1 MRASGTRHAD
11 PLLHDTHRDEALMNP
26 LVTAIFGLALLLTL
40 LFLRMPIGLSMAM
53 TGFLGFSIL
62 STFTAGFS
70 MLGLVTYQTA
80 SSYTLTVI
88 PLFILM
94 GQFAGHSRMGV
105 DLYHC
110 IYRWIGFLP
119 GGLAMATVAA
129 CAGFAAVS
137 GSSLATAA
145 TMGMVALPEMKR
157 FHYDDRLAT
166 GTVAAGGTLGI
177 MIPPSTVMVIYGI
190 LTEQPIGTLFVAGIL
205 PGLLLSGL
213 FLLTIYI
220 LTVRNPALGPPG
232 PRFSIRERISALR
245 AIAGILCLFILVVGG
260 LYTGWFTPSEAAGI
274 GASGALIIMFF
285 KGCLKRVNLLASL
298 KETTLTTAMIFLVL
312 IGANIFGYF
321 LAVSQVP
328 EWVISQSISFG
339 VNRYLVLGFVCLV
352 YMVLGC
358 LMEGLSIMVITLP
371 IIYPLMMNL
380 GFDPIWFG
388 IVMTLFMEMSLITPP
403 VGMNV
408 FLISGVARNVPISI
422 IFKGIFPF
430 FLAMVVCLVL
440 LILLPQIALFLPET
454 MSR

>member
-1 MRASGTRHAD
+1 
-11 PLLHDTHRDEALMNP
+11 MNP
-26 LVTAIFGLALLLTL
+26 LLIGLIGLVLLLTL
-40 LFLRMPIGLSMAM
+40 LLLRMPIGLSMAL

-62 STFTAGFS
+62 STFKAGFS

-80 SSYTLTVI
+80 ANYTLTVI

-94 GQFAGHSRMGV
+94 GQFACHSRMGA
-105 DLYHC
+105 DLYQG

-145 TMGMVALPEMKR
+145 TLATVALPEMKR
-157 FHYDDRLAT
+157 FGYDDRLAT
-166 GTVAAGGTLGI
+166 GSVAAGGTLGI
-177 MIPPSTVMVIYGI
+177 LIPPSTVMVIYGI

-213 FLLTIYI
+213 FLITIYI
-220 LTVRNPALGPPG
+220 LTVRNPELGPPG
-232 PRFSIRERISALR
+232 PRFSLRERIGALQSM
-245 AIAGILCLFILVVGG
+245 GSLLGLFILVVGG
-260 LYTGWFTPSEAAGI
+260 LYAGWFTPTEAAGI
-274 GASGALIIMFF
+274 GAFGALLVTLI
-285 KGCLKRVNLLASL
+285 KRRLNRGNLLASL
-298 KETTLTTAMIFLVL
+298 TETTLTTAMIFLIL

-321 LAVSQVP
+321 LAVSQIP
-328 EWVISQSISFG
+328 EWVIRRATSLG
-339 VNRYLVLGFVCLV
+339 MNRYLVLGVVCLV

-358 LMEGLSIMVITLP
+358 LMEGLAIMVITLP
-371 IIYPLMMNL
+371 VIYPMMMNL

-388 IVMTLFMEMSLITPP
+388 VVITLFMEMSLITPP

-408 FLISGVARNVPISI
+408 FLISGVARDVPMAV
-422 IFKGIFPF
+422 IFRGILPF

-440 LILLPQIALFLPET
+440 LILAPQIALFLPGT